1 MNCPLDYSLCDQTV
15 TLYRC
20 KNDSI
25 ERIVLS
31 GVHYQWQLQ
40 QTYDALGQQ
49 ADTAFLL
56 ILPGEADIQVGDR
69 VIRGEGPEIDLQA
82 WPEFVQENVDGLC
95 HVQFVQL
102 YRFGLLSHTEA
113 GRKASTFLY

>member
-1 MNCPLDYSLCDQTV
+1 MESLCRDRVTVYRLASDRIHRQVFFNASLQTLDKLV
-15 TLYRC
+15 EDTHTPEW
-20 KNDSI
+20 
-25 ERIVLS
+25 ERP
-31 GVHYQWQLQ
+31 
-40 QTYDALGQQ
+40 
-49 ADTAFLL
+49 FLL